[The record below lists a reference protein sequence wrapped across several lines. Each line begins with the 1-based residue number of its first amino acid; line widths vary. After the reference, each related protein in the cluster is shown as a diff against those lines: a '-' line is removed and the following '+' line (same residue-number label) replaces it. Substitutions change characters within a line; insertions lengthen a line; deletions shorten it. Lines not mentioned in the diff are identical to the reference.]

1 MKKSRNFK
9 YRKKSDFIIEAVI
22 VILLLIIAIITVY
35 PFLNVLALSFNEAG
49 DSIKGGITI
58 FPRKFTL
65 NNYAKV
71 MSYPTLI
78 NGSVISVL
86 RTLIGAGLSV
96 ICTSI
101 MAYTLSRKDFIA
113 RKFFNVLFMATMY
126 ISGGMVPGYLLMRNL
141 HLFNTFM
148 VYILPGLVG
157 AYYVFLMRSYIEGL
171 PYSLQES
178 AMLDGA
184 NDFRIFRTIIFPLSK
199 PSIATITL
207 FYAVNQWN
215 SWFDT
220 YLYNSSNIK
229 LTTLQ
234 YELQKI
240 IQSATAAA
248 AAAKNGSVAGL
259 IEASKAGAITP
270 QSIQM
275 AITIVVIV
283 PIILVYPF
291 LQRYFVGGMTV
302 GAVKG

>member
-1 MKKSRNFK
+1 MKHKNKMRSP
-9 YRKKSDFIIEAVI
+9 DFWIEAM
-22 VILLLIIAIITVY
+22 LIAILVVIAVIAVY
-35 PFLNVLALSFNEAG
+35 PFLNVLALSFNESG

-58 FPRKFTL
+58 WPRKFTL

-71 MSYPTLI
+71 FQYPTLVR
-78 NGSVISVL
+78 GAVISVL
-86 RTLIGAGLSV
+86 RTIIGSAASV
-96 ICTSI
+96 LCTTV
-101 MAYTLSRKDFIA
+101 MAYTLSRQDFAA

-126 ISGGMVPGYLLMRNL
+126 VSGGLVPGYLLIRNL
-141 HLFNTFM
+141 HLFNNFL

-157 AYYVFLMRSYIEGL
+157 AYYVFLMRSYIESL
-171 PYSLQES
+171 PFSLQES

-184 NDFRIFRTIIFPLSK
+184 NDIQIFYKIVLPLAK
-199 PSIATITL
+199 PCLATITL

-220 YLYNSSNIK
+220 YMYCSANQG

-240 IQSATAAA
+240 IQSASAAA
-248 AAAKNGSVAGL
+248 SAAKSGSVAGM
-259 IEASKAGAITP
+259 ISAAQNGTITP

-283 PIILVYPF
+283 PIIMVYPF
-291 LQRYFVGGMTV
+291 LQKYFVSGMTV

>member
-1 MKKSRNFK
+1 MKRSRMK
-9 YRKKSDFIIEAVI
+9 ASDFWIEAVLI
-22 VILLLIIAIITVY
+22 VLLVIIAVITVY
-35 PFLNVLALSFNEAG
+35 PFLNVLALSFNESG

-58 FPRKFTL
+58 WPRVFTL

-71 MSYPTLI
+71 FQYPTLV
-78 NGSVISVL
+78 NGAVISVL
-86 RTLIGAGLSV
+86 RTVIGSAASV
-96 ICTSI
+96 LCTTI
-101 MAYTLSRKDFIA
+101 MAYTLSRQDFAA
-113 RKFFNVLFMATMY
+113 RKFFNILFMATMY
-126 ISGGMVPGYLLMRNL
+126 VSGGLVPGYLLIRNL
-141 HLFNTFM
+141 HLFNNFL

-157 AYYVFLMRSYIEGL
+157 AYYVFLMRSYIDGL
-171 PYSLQES
+171 PFSLQES

-184 NDFRIFRTIIFPLSK
+184 NDFQIFRKIILPLTK
-199 PSIATITL
+199 PCLATITL

-220 YLYNSSNIK
+220 YMYCSATPG

-240 IQSATAAA
+240 IQSASAAA
-248 AAAKNGSVAGL
+248 SAAKNGSVAGM
-259 IEASKAGAITP
+259 ISAAQNGTITP

-291 LQRYFVGGMTV
+291 LQKYFVSGMTV

>member
-1 MKKSRNFK
+1 MD
-9 YRKKSDFIIEAVI
+9 YIIEGII
-22 VILLLIIAIITVY
+22 VTVLLLIALITVY
-35 PFLNVLALSFNEAG
+35 PFLNVLALSFNDAG
-49 DSIKGGITI
+49 DSVKGGITLW
-58 FPRKFTL
+58 PRKFTL
-65 NNYAKV
+65 NNYAEV
-71 MSYPTLI
+71 MAYPSLI
-78 NGSVISVL
+78 NGALISVL
-86 RTLIGAGLSV
+86 RTVIGAGLSTFFTAV
-96 ICTSI
+96 
-101 MAYTLSRKDFIA
+101 MAYTLSRKDFMA
-113 RKFFNVLFMATMY
+113 RKFFNILFMVTMY
-126 ISGGMVPGYLLMRNL
+126 VSGGMVPGYLLIRDL
-141 HLFNTFM
+141 HLFNSFL

-157 AYYVFLMRSYIEGL
+157 AFYVFLMRSYIEGL

-184 NDFRIFRTIIFPLSK
+184 NDIRIFRSIILPLSK
-199 PSIATITL
+199 PSIATVTL

-240 IQSATAAA
+240 IQNVSAAA
-248 AAAKNGSVAGL
+248 AAAKDG
-259 IEASKAGAITP
+259 ASPSMMDAAKSAAVTP

-291 LQRYFVGGMTV
+291 LQKYFVGGMTV